1 MPAHVWLRCLRRLLA
16 FKRFMMWTALAVAA
30 GLGELGPGADFLASN
45 PLILRDVANFAA
57 CRSPLDTQNR
67 VGFLCC

>member
-1 MPAHVWLRCLRRLLA
+1 
-16 FKRFMMWTALAVAA
+16 MWTALAVAA